1 MPTPDA
7 AAHPD
12 RAPSTGSALTPGQPL
27 SASAVAVTHETLD
40 PESVVEGLPT
50 AGYTVLDTLGDT
62 KIGIWEMSIGSAT
75 DVEEDEVFVVLSGH
89 ASIHFAADDRTIVV
103 GTGDVVRLTAGMQ
116 TTWTVTET
124 LHKIYV
130 S

>member
-1 MPTPDA
+1 MTDNDADA
-7 AAHPD
+7 ALTAGHPL
-12 RAPSTGSALTPGQPL
+12 A
-27 SASAVAVTHETLD
+27 ASAAVVAHESLD
-40 PESVVEGLPT
+40 GASVVKGLPT

-62 KIGIWEMSIGSAT
+62 EIGVWEMSIGTAT
-75 DVEEDEVFVVLSGH
+75 DIEVDEVFVVVSGR

-103 GTGDVVRLTAGMQ
+103 GPGDVVRLTAGMQ

-124 LHKIYV
+124 LRKIYI

>member
-1 MPTPDA
+1 M
-7 AAHPD
+7 
-12 RAPSTGSALTPGQPL
+12 LTPGQPYA
-27 SASAVAVTHETLD
+27 SSAVTVTREALD
-40 PESVVEGLPT
+40 ASSVVEGLPT

-62 KIGIWEMSIGSAT
+62 EIGIWEMSVGTAT
-75 DVEEDEVFVVLSGH
+75 DTEEDEVFVVVSGR

-103 GTGDVVRLTAGMQ
+103 GAGDVVRLTAGMQ

-124 LHKIYV
+124 LRKIYI

>member
-1 MPTPDA
+1 MTDTDA
-7 AAHPD
+7 D
-12 RAPSTGSALTPGQPL
+12 VALTAGQPL
-27 SASAVAVTHETLD
+27 AASAVAVTHEELD
-40 PESVVEGLPT
+40 AASVVDGLPT

-62 KIGIWEMSIGSAT
+62 EIGIWEMSVGTAT
-75 DVEEDEVFVVLSGH
+75 DTEEDEVFVVVSGR

-103 GTGDVVRLTAGMQ
+103 GSGDVVRLTAGMH

-124 LHKIYV
+124 LRKIYV

>member
-1 MPTPDA
+1 MTDNDADA
-7 AAHPD
+7 A
-12 RAPSTGSALTPGQPL
+12 LTAGQPL
-27 SASAVAVTHETLD
+27 AASAVVVTHEALD
-40 PESVVEGLPT
+40 AASVVKGLPT

-62 KIGIWEMSIGSAT
+62 EIGIWEMSVGTAT
-75 DVEEDEVFVVLSGH
+75 DTEEDEVFVVVSGR

-103 GTGDVVRLTAGMQ
+103 GLGDVVRLTAGMQ

-124 LHKIYV
+124 LRKVYV

>member
-1 MPTPDA
+1 MTNNKSQLRPGDPLAANTVTVPHEVLDA
-7 AAHPD
+7 A
-12 RAPSTGSALTPGQPL
+12 
-27 SASAVAVTHETLD
+27 
-40 PESVVEGLPT
+40 SVVEGLPT

-62 KIGIWEMSIGSAT
+62 EIGIWEMSVGSAT
-75 DVEEDEVFVVLSGH
+75 DTEEDEVFVVVSGR

-103 GTGDVVRLTAGMQ
+103 GAGDVVRLIAGMQ

-124 LHKIYV
+124 LRKVYI

>member
-1 MPTPDA
+1 MTDTDA
-7 AAHPD
+7 DAVLA
-12 RAPSTGSALTPGQPL
+12 SGQPL
-27 SASAVAVTHETLD
+27 AASAVVVTHEELD
-40 PESVVEGLPT
+40 AASVVKGLPT

-62 KIGIWEMSIGSAT
+62 EIGIWEMSVGTAT
-75 DVEEDEVFVVLSGH
+75 DTEEDEVFVVVSGR

-103 GTGDVVRLTAGMQ
+103 GPGDVVRLTAGMQ

-124 LHKIYV
+124 LRKIYV

>member
-1 MPTPDA
+1 MSTPEMLLSPA
-7 AAHPD
+7 
-12 RAPSTGSALTPGQPL
+12 QPL
-27 SASAVAVTHETLD
+27 AASAVPITHETLD

-50 AGYTVLDTLGDT
+50 AGYAVLDTLGDT
-62 KIGIWEMSIGSAT
+62 EIGVWEMSVGTAT
-75 DVEEDEVFVVLSGH
+75 DTEEDEVFVVVSGR

-103 GTGDVVRLTAGMQ
+103 GPGDVVRLTTGMH

-124 LHKIYV
+124 LRKIYI